1 MEPVP
6 LLTVEALIGAGKT
19 TQLALL
25 RERLEGEDV
34 IYLEEPV
41 DKWMEANLLQGF
53 YNGELSASLFQ
64 MSVLVSLF
72 GPLFSAVLRRPKLII
87 SERSPFS
94 NSGVFAKAN
103 LHGPE
108 LEAYLYTLNEL
119 MQALPPVQVT
129 SVYLVTSVETALART
144 RQRDRDSESEISPEY
159 MQLLHDLHE
168 RLDDSLPAGSAFV
181 RVPAEGEKE
190 ETARALVEV
199 VDRIL
204 GRVDAR

>member
-1 MEPVP
+1 MHARSAHHQASPPPHSGVP
-6 LLTVEALIGAGKT
+6 S
-19 TQLALL
+19 ALL
-25 RERLEGEDV
+25 VLPA
-34 IYLEEPV
+34 IEPGQLRN
-41 DKWMEANLLQGF
+41 M
-53 YNGELSASLFQ
+53 
-64 MSVLVSLF
+64 
-72 GPLFSAVLRRPKLII
+72 PLFSAVLRRPKLII

-108 LEAYLYTLNEL
+108 LGAYLYTLNEL

-159 MQLLHDLHE
+159 MQLLLDLHE
-168 RLDDSLPAGSAFV
+168 RLDNSLPAGSAFV

-190 ETARALVEV
+190 KTARALVEV